1 MTERLYSTD
10 SFLTNFDAIVTDIQE
25 VSRASGQSLWRV
37 ALDRSAFYP
46 TGGGQPYDIGTLT
59 ATSRSGTE
67 LTAEIIDVEEDEHGE
82 VWHHTFKPLVAGT
95 AVRGVIDAT
104 RRLDHMQQHSGQH
117 LLSAA
122 FIEICGARTVSF
134 HLGETSSTIDLD
146 VDKLTATTLEQV
158 EERANQIIAEDRPV
172 TMSVVPREHAESL
185 LAAGELR
192 KLPPRQGDLRII
204 TIADFDRNACGGTHV
219 RSTGQI
225 GGLHLRGLEK
235 VKQGL
240 RVEFVCGIRAART
253 ARNDFN
259 RLTEAARQLSVGF
272 EEVPQAIQRLQAEAK
287 QTAKHTLKLTN
298 ELAQYQAAELIAQT
312 PVHDGLR
319 IIQLQLAAANQ
330 VDASYAKMLAS
341 KIAAQAKQTVA
352 VIGWKPE
359 DASAPATVV
368 LACSA
373 DLQFDC
379 GTVLRTTLLTHGGR
393 GGGSKDMAQGSVP
406 MEKLQAALD
415 ELAAHSRESI
425 TAK

>member
-1 MTERLYSTD
+1 M
-10 SFLTNFDAIVTDIQE
+10 
-25 VSRASGQSLWRV
+25 
-37 ALDRSAFYP
+37 
-46 TGGGQPYDIGTLT
+46 
-59 ATSRSGTE
+59 
-67 LTAEIIDVEEDEHGE
+67 
-82 VWHHTFKPLVAGT
+82 
-95 AVRGVIDAT
+95 
-104 RRLDHMQQHSGQH
+104 
-117 LLSAA
+117 
-122 FIEICGARTVSF
+122 
-134 HLGETSSTIDLD
+134 
-146 VDKLTATTLEQV
+146 
-158 EERANQIIAEDRPV
+158 
-172 TMSVVPREHAESL
+172 
-185 LAAGELR
+185 
-192 KLPPRQGDLRII
+192 
-204 TIADFDRNACGGTHV
+204 
-219 RSTGQI
+219 
-225 GGLHLRGLEK
+225 
-235 VKQGL
+235 
-240 RVEFVCGIRAART
+240 
-253 ARNDFN
+253 
-259 RLTEAARQLSVGF
+259 GF

-298 ELAQYQAAELIAQT
+298 ELAQYQAAELIAQDPDRT
-312 PVHDGLR
+312 LACGC
-319 IIQLQLAAANQ
+319 IQLQLAAANQ